1 MRRGKITAFVENKCV
16 DDIRHEMGLKIP
28 LNRSTD
34 RLINDGI
41 KQERKEATQEK
52 IDNSISAVGFI
63 CCVVKLSL
71 SYLCLFFLHFL
82 KLLYYY
88 IGAVIID
95 VFTCVRFPIGLPTKF
110 CRI

>member
-34 RLINDGI
+34 RLINNGI
-41 KQERKEATQEK
+41 KQERMEATQEK
-52 IDNSISAVGFI
+52 IDNSSSAVGFI

-71 SYLCLFFLHFL
+71 SYLWLFF
-82 KLLYYY
+82 
-88 IGAVIID
+88 IISKII
-95 VFTCVRFPIGLPTKF
+95 VLFYWCTNHRCIYCVCFPIGLPTK
-110 CRI
+110 CCHI